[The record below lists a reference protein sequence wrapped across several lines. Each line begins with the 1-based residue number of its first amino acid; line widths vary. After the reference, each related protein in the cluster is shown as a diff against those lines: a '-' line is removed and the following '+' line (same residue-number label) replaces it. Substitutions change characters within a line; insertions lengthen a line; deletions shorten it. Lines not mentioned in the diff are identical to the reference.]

1 MPSFRRIFK
10 YYWFSIKKY
19 QWIFYLML
27 FAYGTGAV
35 LSNVINPIILKDIID
50 TISGSVPGVEASNCL
65 FRLIF
70 LFGSVIFLYQ
80 IVYRIGDY
88 SITAFQSRAIR
99 DIHND
104 TFKRL
109 SLHSYNFYINNFAG
123 SLVTKAKR
131 FASAFERIA
140 DTISFNFYF
149 SLVKFTGILI
159 VLFSKIPPVA
169 FAFLGWIVVYIFI
182 SFLFLRKKI
191 KYDLAQAEADSKVTA
206 SFADVITNILNLKIF
221 SSSKKEHSLFK
232 NVTNYQYKKIS
243 TNWNFDNLQN
253 AVKGLLIGFLNVFV
267 LYLMINLWLDQ
278 KTTAGMVVLVQTY
291 MFGIF
296 DELWNLGKAM
306 TRFATEVSNAKEMAD
321 IFDKVPD
328 ILDPISP
335 EKLKITKG
343 EINFENVSFEY
354 VEDLAV
360 FKDFSL
366 NIKAGEKVGL
376 VGHSGSGK
384 STITKM
390 LLRFA
395 DVKEGRITIDGQD
408 IRNIT
413 QDNLRSKISYVPQD
427 PILFHR
433 SIRENIGYSK
443 DNATDEEI
451 IEATKKAHAHEFIS
465 NLTKGYDTLVGER
478 GVKLSGGERQ
488 RVADARAIL
497 KNAPILV
504 LDEATSSLDSES
516 EFLIQDALKNLM
528 TGHTTIVI
536 AHRLSTIMQMDRI
549 VVTQDGRILEQ
560 GKHKELVKAADG
572 TYQRLWNIQAGG
584 FQNV

>member
-1 MPSFRRIFK
+1 
-10 YYWFSIKKY
+10 
-19 QWIFYLML
+19 ML

-50 TISGSVPGVEASNCL
+50 TISGSVPGVEASNRL

-465 NLTKGYDTLVGER
+465 NLPKGYDTLVGER

-488 RVADARAIL
+488 RVAIARAML
-497 KNAPILV
+497 KDAPILV
-504 LDEATSSLDSES
+504 LDEATSSLDSLS
-516 EFLIQDALKNLM
+516 EHYIQDAFSELM
-528 TGHTTIVI
+528 KGKTTIVI
-536 AHRLSTIMQMDRI
+536 AHRLSTIQKMDRI
-549 VVTQDGRILEQ
+549 VVLDNGKIAEEGTHQELLAKDGIYA
-560 GKHKELVKAADG
+560 ELWRHQ
-572 TYQRLWNIQAGG
+572 TGG
-584 FQNV
+584 FLD

>member
-50 TISGSVPGVEASNCL
+50 TISGSVPGVEASNRL

-465 NLTKGYDTLVGER
+465 NLPKGYDTLVGER

-488 RVADARAIL
+488 RVAIARAML
-497 KNAPILV
+497 KDAPILV
-504 LDEATSSLDSES
+504 LDEATSSLDSLS
-516 EFLIQDALKNLM
+516 EHYIQDAFSELM
-528 TGHTTIVI
+528 KGKTTIVI
-536 AHRLSTIMQMDRI
+536 AHRLSTIQKMDRI
-549 VVTQDGRILEQ
+549 VVLDNGKIAEEGTHQELLAKDGIYA
-560 GKHKELVKAADG
+560 ELWRHQ
-572 TYQRLWNIQAGG
+572 TGG
-584 FQNV
+584 FLD